1 MIIMI
6 CVGSSCCLKGSYE
19 LVELFKKAIAE
30 HGLEDDVTLAGNFC
44 TGNCNRIGVT
54 IQIDDNTYTG
64 EHRRDLTLSSKST
77 SLFRSEKPDKGNTGK
92 EHQPCP
98 TVSDSRNQTAKTA
111 TNVSATAP

>member
-64 EHRRDLTLSSKST
+64 VTPAGFDAFFKEHVLIPFGKT
-77 SLFRSEKPDKGNTGK
+77 DKGNTGK

>member
-30 HGLEDDVTLAGNFC
+30 HGLEDDVTLAANFC

-64 EHRRDLTLSSKST
+64 VTPAGFDA
-77 SLFRSEKPDKGNTGK
+77 FFK
-92 EHQPCP
+92 EHVLIPFG
-98 TVSDSRNQTAKTA
+98 KTR
-111 TNVSATAP
+111 